1 MDALV
6 AAAAVHG
13 ADSPPA
19 DLVLEAAGH
28 HALVAP
34 ELSRRLSKHQVVGVQ
49 WLYGAFH
56 GAHNPG
62 WRGCLLADGMGVGKT
77 LQALTL
83 LHTLLECGE
92 ATSALVVVPS
102 SLVQNWQ
109 REVEKFTPGLA
120 VTYVGMGAQCTHALR
135 ALRALR
141 DAEPGAPA
149 PRVERSSSGSARIRW

>member
-62 WRGCLLADGMGVGKT
+62 WRGCLLADGMGMGKT

-83 LHTLLECGE
+83 LHTLLSSV
-92 ATSALVVVPS
+92 ARPPPPS
-102 SLVQNWQ
+102 SW
-109 REVEKFTPGLA
+109 
-120 VTYVGMGAQCTHALR
+120 CR
-135 ALRALR
+135 ARWCR
-141 DAEPGAPA
+141 T
-149 PRVERSSSGSARIRW
+149 GSARWITSPQASQ